1 MKTLDQTNWQVTP
14 EQFSDL
20 ASSLNNFFNQAGIP
34 LPTTQDPNLSKID
47 TTIAP
52 SPLKGSNLLYIL
64 QWLTYVHFS
73 GYFVQEIL
81 KDIPKWKGGNNL
93 PYVPKSRLFWRW
105 FGSRY
110 VEAAYDT
117 TDLMLI

>member
-1 MKTLDQTNWQVTP
+1 MDSMKTLDQTNWQVTP

-64 QWLTYVHFS
+64 Q
-73 GYFVQEIL
+73 
-81 KDIPKWKGGNNL
+81 
-93 PYVPKSRLFWRW
+93 
-105 FGSRY
+105 
-110 VEAAYDT
+110 
-117 TDLMLI
+117 